1 MLKHAN
7 ESNFNEMTGKGLVL
21 VDFFATWCGPCKM
34 LGPVLEDMAS
44 DRDSIDIVK
53 VDIDESMNLARQ
65 YGIMSV
71 PTLVLFKDGQVVA
84 QTSGFQPKES
94 IQQFIDNN
102 KSHLI
107 QE

>member
-7 ESNFNEMTGKGLVL
+7 ESNFQDMTSQGLVL

-94 IQQFIDNN
+94 IQQFIDDH
-102 KSHLI
+102 K
-107 QE
+107 

>member
-1 MLKHAN
+1 MIKIYN
-7 ESNFNEMTGKGLVL
+7 KDTNFEEEIKEGKVI

-34 LGPVLEDMAS
+34 LSPVLEDLAS

-71 PTLVLFKDGQVVA
+71 PTLVLMKDGKILA
-84 QTSGFQPKES
+84 KTSGFQPKDS
-94 IQQFIDNN
+94 IQRWIDEH
-102 KSHLI
+102 KA
-107 QE
+107 

>member
-84 QTSGFQPKES
+84 QTSGFQPQES

-102 KSHLI
+102 K
-107 QE
+107 

>member
-7 ESNFNEMTGKGLVL
+7 ESNFTDMTGKGLVL

-34 LGPVLEDMAS
+34 LSPVLEDLAS
-44 DRDSIDIVK
+44 DRDSIAIVT

-71 PTLVLFKDGQVVA
+71 PTLVLMKDGKILA
-84 QTSGFQPKES
+84 KTSGFQPKDS
-94 IQQFIDNN
+94 IQRWIDEH
-102 KSHLI
+102 KA
-107 QE
+107 

>member
-7 ESNFNEMTGKGLVL
+7 ESNFQDMTSQGLVL

-71 PTLVLFKDGQVVA
+71 PTLVLMKDGKILA
-84 QTSGFQPKES
+84 KTSGFQPKDS
-94 IQQFIDNN
+94 IQRWIDEH
-102 KSHLI
+102 KA
-107 QE
+107 

>member
-7 ESNFNEMTGKGLVL
+7 ESNFQEMTGKGLVL
-21 VDFFATWCGPCKM
+21 VDFFATWCGPCRM
-34 LGPVLEDMAS
+34 LGPVLEDMAN

-84 QTSGFQPKES
+84 KTSGFQPKES

-102 KSHLI
+102 K
-107 QE
+107 

>member
-7 ESNFNEMTGKGLVL
+7 ESNFQEMTGKGLVL
-21 VDFFATWCGPCKM
+21 VDFFATWCGPCRM
-34 LGPVLEDMAS
+34 LGPVLEDMAN

-71 PTLVLFKDGQVVA
+71 PTLILFKDGQVIA
-84 QTSGFQPKES
+84 KTGGFQPKES

-102 KSHLI
+102 K
-107 QE
+107 

>member
-7 ESNFNEMTGKGLVL
+7 ESNFTDMTGKGLVL

-34 LGPVLEDMAS
+34 LSPVLEDLAS

-71 PTLVLFKDGQVVA
+71 PTLVLMKDGKLLA
-84 QTSGFQPKES
+84 KTSGFQPKDS
-94 IQQFIDNN
+94 IQRWIDEH
-102 KSHLI
+102 KA
-107 QE
+107 

>member
-7 ESNFNEMTGKGLVL
+7 ESNFQDMTNQGLVL

-94 IQQFIDNN
+94 LQKFIDDH
-102 KSHLI
+102 K
-107 QE
+107 

>member
-7 ESNFNEMTGKGLVL
+7 ESNFTDMTGKGLVL

-34 LGPVLEDMAS
+34 LSPVLEDLAS

-71 PTLVLFKDGQVVA
+71 PTLVLMKDGKILA
-84 QTSGFQPKES
+84 KTSGFQPKDS
-94 IQQFIDNN
+94 IQRWIEEH
-102 KSHLI
+102 KA
-107 QE
+107 

>member
-7 ESNFNEMTGKGLVL
+7 ESNFQEMTGKGLVL
-21 VDFFATWCGPCKM
+21 VDFFATWCGPCRM
-34 LGPVLEDMAS
+34 LGPVLEDMAN

-65 YGIMSV
+65 FGIMSV
-71 PTLVLFKDGQVVA
+71 PTLILFKDGKEIA
-84 QTSGFQPKES
+84 KTGGFQSKES

-102 KSHLI
+102 K
-107 QE
+107 

>member
-1 MLKHAN
+1 MATQITTSEFQEKVLNA
-7 ESNFNEMTGKGLVL
+7 STPVL

-34 LGPVLEDMAS
+34 LSPVLEDLAS

-71 PTLVLFKDGQVVA
+71 PTLVLMKDGKILA
-84 QTSGFQPKES
+84 KTSGFQPKDS
-94 IQQFIDNN
+94 IQRWIDEH
-102 KSHLI
+102 KA
-107 QE
+107 

>member
-53 VDIDESMNLARQ
+53 IDIDESMNLARQ

-102 KSHLI
+102 K
-107 QE
+107 

>member
-1 MLKHAN
+1 MLKYAN
-7 ESNFNEMTGKGLVL
+7 ESNFTDMTGKGLVL

-34 LGPVLEDMAS
+34 LSPVLEDLAS

-94 IQQFIDNN
+94 LQKFIDDH
-102 KSHLI
+102 K
-107 QE
+107 

>member
-71 PTLVLFKDGQVVA
+71 PTLVLFKNGQVVA

-102 KSHLI
+102 K
-107 QE
+107 

>member
-7 ESNFNEMTGKGLVL
+7 ESNFTDMTGKGLVL

-34 LGPVLEDMAS
+34 LSPVLEDLAS
-44 DRDSIDIVK
+44 DRDSIAIVT

-71 PTLVLFKDGQVVA
+71 PTLVLMKDGKILA
-84 QTSGFQPKES
+84 KTSGFQPKDS
-94 IQQFIDNN
+94 IQRWIEEH
-102 KSHLI
+102 KA
-107 QE
+107 

>member
-94 IQQFIDNN
+94 LQKFIDDH
-102 KSHLI
+102 K
-107 QE
+107 

>member
-7 ESNFNEMTGKGLVL
+7 ESNFQEMTGKGLVL
-21 VDFFATWCGPCKM
+21 VDFFATWCGPCRM
-34 LGPVLEDMAS
+34 LGPVLEDMAN

-84 QTSGFQPKES
+84 QTGGFQPKES

-102 KSHLI
+102 K
-107 QE
+107 

>member
-7 ESNFNEMTGKGLVL
+7 ESNFQDMTSQGLVL

-71 PTLVLFKDGQVVA
+71 PTLVLFKEGQVVA

-94 IQQFIDNN
+94 LQKFIDDH
-102 KSHLI
+102 K
-107 QE
+107 

>member
-7 ESNFNEMTGKGLVL
+7 ESNFRDMTGKGLVL

-34 LGPVLEDMAS
+34 LGTVLEDMAS

-71 PTLVLFKDGQVVA
+71 PTLVLFKDGQVIA

-102 KSHLI
+102 K
-107 QE
+107 

>member
-7 ESNFNEMTGKGLVL
+7 ESNFQEMTGKGLVL
-21 VDFFATWCGPCKM
+21 VDFFATWCGPCRM
-34 LGPVLEDMAS
+34 LGPVLEDMAN

-65 YGIMSV
+65 FGIMSV
-71 PTLVLFKDGQVVA
+71 PTLILFKDGKEIA
-84 QTSGFQPKES
+84 KTGGFQPKES

-102 KSHLI
+102 K
-107 QE
+107 

>member
-7 ESNFNEMTGKGLVL
+7 ESNFQEMTGKGLVL
-21 VDFFATWCGPCKM
+21 VDFFATWCGPCRM
-34 LGPVLEDMAS
+34 LGPVLEDMAN

-65 YGIMSV
+65 FGIMSV

-84 QTSGFQPKES
+84 KTGGFQPKES
-94 IQQFIDNN
+94 LQQFIDNN
-102 KSHLI
+102 K
-107 QE
+107 

>member
-7 ESNFNEMTGKGLVL
+7 ESNFQDMTSQGLVL

-84 QTSGFQPKES
+84 QTGGFQPKES
-94 IQQFIDNN
+94 LQKFIDDH
-102 KSHLI
+102 K
-107 QE
+107 

>member
-7 ESNFNEMTGKGLVL
+7 ESNFQEMTGKGLVL
-21 VDFFATWCGPCKM
+21 VDFFATWCGPCRM
-34 LGPVLEDMAS
+34 LGPVLEDMAN

-65 YGIMSV
+65 FGIMSV
-71 PTLVLFKDGQVVA
+71 PTLILFKDGQVVA
-84 QTSGFQPKES
+84 KTGGFQPKES

-102 KSHLI
+102 K
-107 QE
+107 

>member
-71 PTLVLFKDGQVVA
+71 PTLVLFKDVQVVA

-102 KSHLI
+102 K
-107 QE
+107 

>member
-34 LGPVLEDMAS
+34 LGPVLEDIAS

-102 KSHLI
+102 K
-107 QE
+107 